1 MTAAAAGPAGKA
13 GGWARAHVRALRPGR
28 RQAAAASTPHR
39 LHRMLIV
46 IVAATAVWLLVAI
59 VVVLARRDAAHS
71 VRTQTAPALLD
82 ALEAHAVMS
91 DADRAVWASFRS
103 GEAQLIGPG
112 QGYQSDI
119 TTAGQSLEQIAA
131 LEPSGGAVSRQLQAV
146 EGLLVNYEGLVEQ
159 ADATYRTGGAGTRLG
174 YAYLTYAS
182 RSLHDKQGGL
192 LAGIDKLAANSRK
205 ALSNSE
211 SSAWTSPL
219 LLLSYAAAA
228 LLLLGSLLYAQAFLQ
243 RRFRRTISPLL
254 VVASAVVVGLSVWV
268 GAVTLRGDHAFRT
281 TQDAALSR
289 LTAIWQTQTD
299 DVDRQEKALLRNVA
313 ANGSVAGA
321 ATPAISIAATQP
333 AQAELDSAMAS
344 ATDTG
349 GLIVALPM
357 AAVAIAGLAFLGFK
371 RRLDEYRG

>member
-1 MTAAAAGPAGKA
+1 
-13 GGWARAHVRALRPGR
+13 
-28 RQAAAASTPHR
+28 
-39 LHRMLIV
+39 MLVV

-59 VVVLARRDAAHS
+59 VVVLARRDAAQS

-131 LEPSGGAVSRQLQAV
+131 LEPSGGEISRQLQAV
-146 EGLLVNYEGLVEQ
+146 EGQLVDYEGLVEQ
-159 ADATYRTGGAGTRLG
+159 ADATYRAEVASGRHVLG

-182 RSLHDKQGGL
+182 NSLHDPQGGL
-192 LAGIDKLAANSRK
+192 LAGIDKLAANSRQ
-205 ALSNSE
+205 ALSNRE
-211 SSAWTSPL
+211 ASAWTSPW

-268 GAVTLRGDHAFRT
+268 GVVTLRSDHAFRT

-289 LTAIWQTQTD
+289 LTVLWHTQTA
-299 DVDRQEKALLRNVA
+299 DVDRQEVALLRNVA
-313 ANGSVAGA
+313 ANGAVAGA
-321 ATPAISIAATQP
+321 GTHTVSIAATQP
-333 AQAELDSAMAS
+333 ARAKLDSAMAS

-349 GLIVALPM
+349 GLIVALPL